1 MYNNLY
7 PGCIGEP
14 PRLVILGHDLTN
26 ILSTNT
32 IRIMQQPHNK
42 SDSKVIGLPYSY
54 VYTTSR
60 ATTTRSDIPLS
71 DQEYSES
78 SHYI

>member
-1 MYNNLY
+1 
-7 PGCIGEP
+7 
-14 PRLVILGHDLTN
+14 
-26 ILSTNT
+26 
-32 IRIMQQPHNK
+32 MQQPHNK

-71 DQEYSES
+71 DQEYIQRIKSL
-78 SHYI
+78 YIGNLFANFIVAKYIIYLQSDLSKTCVPTK